1 MNKEVIILE
10 LASLMRTLEFMQE
23 EQVFI
28 KSKLNSKLDTFKD
41 ATTLNWAED
50 VQQQF
55 INRELA
61 IQLLKNDVQKLDRY
75 YQFLEI
81 KKSPSTEQFKQFKIV
96 QKQVLYLENEFFIWK
111 NKVNDYLELTNS
123 ASN

>member
-41 ATTLNWAED
+41 TTTLNWAED
-50 VQQQF
+50 VQQQI

-81 KKSPSTEQFKQFKIV
+81 NKSPSMEQLKQFKSI

-111 NKVNDYLELTNS
+111 NKVNDYLELINS

>member
-1 MNKEVIILE
+1 M
-10 LASLMRTLEFMQE
+10 
-23 EQVFI
+23 
-28 KSKLNSKLDTFKD
+28 
-41 ATTLNWAED
+41 
-50 VQQQF
+50 
-55 INRELA
+55 
-61 IQLLKNDVQKLDRY
+61 QKLDRF

-81 KKSPSTEQFKQFKIV
+81 NKSPSTEQLKQFKSI